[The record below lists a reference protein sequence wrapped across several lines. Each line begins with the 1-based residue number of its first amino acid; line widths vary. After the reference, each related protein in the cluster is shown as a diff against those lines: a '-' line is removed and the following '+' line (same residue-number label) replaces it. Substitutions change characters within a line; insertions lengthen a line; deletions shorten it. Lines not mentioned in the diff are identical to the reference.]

1 MFKEIN
7 NESKVVGLKRDL
19 ERKKKKVDFIYC
31 ITKSKIIIN
40 SNKEPEIKRN
50 ISFTCHALG
59 ESSLVFKSKMPMLL
73 KKNRIQPIT

>member
-31 ITKSKIIIN
+31 IIKSKIIIN
-40 SNKEPEIKRN
+40 SNKKN
-50 ISFTCHALG
+50 
-59 ESSLVFKSKMPMLL
+59 L
-73 KKNRIQPIT
+73 KLKEKFYLHVTHLEKVV